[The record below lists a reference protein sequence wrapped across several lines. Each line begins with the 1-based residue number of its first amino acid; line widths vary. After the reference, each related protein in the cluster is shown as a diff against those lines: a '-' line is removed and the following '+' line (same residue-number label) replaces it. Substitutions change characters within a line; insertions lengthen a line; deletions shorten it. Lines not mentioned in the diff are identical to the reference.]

1 MNSLEKKYKKVV
13 DKVQK
18 MSDDELKNSIMEANP
33 ELQEPQMNDVKLT
46 DTHLC
51 VINRA
56 LEVYYRMR
64 SGQVGIALDRAYDKC
79 IDWDSRDL
87 IEKMVR
93 KLVIE
98 DEKLSSPSASYGFNS
113 DEIGD
118 ARIAYEIQ
126 SVFRQYL
133 AVKRNDGFFDYSTVD
148 FRDPLKASDEPLPE
162 VVNFVK
168 HIDHVFNAAQ
178 SKKINKLLNEEKYKE
193 AWNYID
199 SLKLDI
205 PKGEGTELISGFNGV
220 IMRIHKPRRE
230 KRYE

>member
-1 MNSLEKKYKKVV
+1 MNET
-13 DKVQK
+13 
-18 MSDDELKNSIMEANP
+18 EN
-33 ELQEPQMNDVKLT
+33 MNNIKLS
-46 DTHLC
+46 DTHLR

-64 SGQVGIALDRAYDKC
+64 SGQIGIALDTAYDKC

-126 SVFRQYL
+126 CVFRQYL

-162 VVNFVK
+162 VVNFIK
-168 HIDHVFNAAQ
+168 YIDHVFNSAQ
-178 SKKINKLLNEEKYKE
+178 SKKINQLHNKKKYRE
-193 AWNYID
+193 AWDYID
-199 SLKLDI
+199 SLKLDL
-205 PKGEGTELISGFNGV
+205 PKGECVELLSGFNGV
-220 IMRIHKPRRE
+220 TMRIHKPIRQ

>member
-33 ELQEPQMNDVKLT
+33 QLQDPPMNDVKLS

-64 SGQVGIALDRAYDKC
+64 SGQIGIALDRAYDKC
-79 IDWDSRDL
+79 ISWDSRDL

-98 DEKLSSPSASYGFNS
+98 DEKLSSPGASYGFNS

-168 HIDHVFNAAQ
+168 YIDHVFTLAQ

-193 AWNYID
+193 AWSYID
-199 SLKLDI
+199 SLKLDV

-220 IMRIHKPRRE
+220 TMRIHKPRRE

>member
-18 MSDDELKNSIMEANP
+18 KSDDELKNSIMEANP
-33 ELQEPQMNDVKLT
+33 QLQDPPMNDIKLS

-64 SGQVGIALDRAYDKC
+64 SGQIGIALDTAYDKC
-79 IDWDSRDL
+79 IDYDSRDL

-126 SVFRQYL
+126 CVFRQYL
-133 AVKRNDGFFDYSTVD
+133 AVKRNDGFFDFSTVD

-162 VVNFVK
+162 IVNFVK
-168 HIDHVFNAAQ
+168 YIDHVFTPEQ
-178 SKKINKLLNEEKYKE
+178 SKKINQLHKKKMYKE

-199 SLKLDI
+199 DLKLDL

-220 IMRIHKPRRE
+220 TMRIHKPRRE

>member
-1 MNSLEKKYKKVV
+1 MNTDSQIEK
-13 DKVQK
+13 
-18 MSDDELKNSIMEANP
+18 
-33 ELQEPQMNDVKLT
+33 PQMNDVKLS
-46 DTHLC
+46 DIHLC

-64 SGQVGIALDRAYDKC
+64 SGQIGIALDRAYDKC
-79 IDWDSRDL
+79 IDHDSCDL

-126 SVFRQYL
+126 CVFRQYL

-162 VVNFVK
+162 VVNFIK
-168 HIDHVFNAAQ
+168 YIDHVFTPEQ
-178 SKKINKLLNEEKYKE
+178 SKKINQLHKKKMYKE

-199 SLKLDI
+199 DLKLDL
-205 PKGEGTELISGFNGV
+205 PKGEGVELISGFNGV
-220 IMRIHKPRRE
+220 TMRIHKPRRE

>member
-1 MNSLEKKYKKVV
+1 MDIEES
-13 DKVQK
+13 
-18 MSDDELKNSIMEANP
+18 
-33 ELQEPQMNDVKLT
+33 QMNDIKLS
-46 DTHLC
+46 DNHLK

-64 SGQVGIALDRAYDKC
+64 SGQIGIALDTAYDKC
-79 IDWDSRDL
+79 IDYDNRDL

-93 KLVIE
+93 KLVI
-98 DEKLSSPSASYGFNS
+98 DDDKLSSPSASYGFNS
-113 DEIGD
+113 NEIGD

-126 SVFRQYL
+126 CVFRQYL

-162 VVNFVK
+162 VVNFIK
-168 HIDHVFNAAQ
+168 YIDHVFTAEQ
-178 SKKINKLLNEEKYKE
+178 SKKINQLHKKKMYKE

-199 SLKLDI
+199 DLKLDL
-205 PKGEGTELISGFNGV
+205 PKGEGVELISGFNGV
-220 IMRIHKPRRE
+220 TMRIHKPRRE

>member
-1 MNSLEKKYKKVV
+1 MKETEN
-13 DKVQK
+13 
-18 MSDDELKNSIMEANP
+18 
-33 ELQEPQMNDVKLT
+33 MNDIKLS
-46 DTHLC
+46 DTHLR

-64 SGQVGIALDRAYDKC
+64 SGQIGIALDTAYDKC

-126 SVFRQYL
+126 CVFRQYL

-168 HIDHVFNAAQ
+168 YIDHVFNSAQ
-178 SKKINKLLNEEKYKE
+178 SKKINQLHNKKKYKE
-193 AWNYID
+193 AWDYID
-199 SLKLDI
+199 SLKLDL
-205 PKGEGTELISGFNGV
+205 PKGECVELLSGFNGV
-220 IMRIHKPRRE
+220 TMRIHKPIRQ

>member
-1 MNSLEKKYKKVV
+1 MNSLEKNYKKVV

-18 MSDDELKNSIMEANP
+18 MSDTELKDSILEANP
-33 ELQEPQMNDVKLT
+33 QLQEPQMNDVKLT

-98 DEKLSSPSASYGFNS
+98 DEKLSSPGASYGFNS

-133 AVKRNDGFFDYSTVD
+133 AVKRNDGYFDHSTVD

-162 VVNFVK
+162 IVNFIK
-168 HIDHVFNAAQ
+168 YIDHVFTRAQ
-178 SKKINKLLNEEKYKE
+178 SRKINKLLNEEKYKE

-205 PKGEGTELISGFNGV
+205 PKGEGAELVPGFNGV
-220 IMRIHKPRRE
+220 TMRIHKPRRE

>member
-18 MSDDELKNSIMEANP
+18 MSDDELKDSIMEANP
-33 ELQEPQMNDVKLT
+33 ELQEPQMNDVKLS

-64 SGQVGIALDRAYDKC
+64 SGQIGIALDRAYDKC
-79 IDWDSRDL
+79 ISWDSRDL

-126 SVFRQYL
+126 CVFRQYL

-162 VVNFVK
+162 IVNFVK
-168 HIDHVFNAAQ
+168 YIDHVFTRSQ
-178 SKKINKLLNEEKYKE
+178 SIKINKLLNEEKYKE